1 MKRLAAGISLLITLT
16 LSLLLAPAAA
26 QESTPLAPEMGEDGI
41 ESVVS
46 RGWGID
52 FANASPE
59 ASPDI
64 ADLQMVMAMVMRFE
78 TPEQAATAFDLL
90 MRDMSEQMATDDTQE
105 EVELTMIDGLGD
117 QAAVVSSVVV
127 ESEGTWISRL
137 SIAQE
142 GRYLYTVTAFGG
154 DADRVASADE
164 LLTSMVDADDPTDG
178 DGTFMEDG
186 TSTGGLWAVLPT
198 DDHPALAGL
207 ISYGDNLED
216 PEATPES

>member
-1 MKRLAAGISLLITLT
+1 MKRLATGISLLIALM

-59 ASPDI
+59 ASPEI

-78 TPEQAATAFDLL
+78 TPEQAATAFELF
-90 MRDMSEQMATDDTQE
+90 MSDMSEQMATDDTSD
-105 EVELTMIDGLGD
+105 EVELTMIDGIGD

-137 SIAQE
+137 SVAQE

-164 LLTSMVDADDPTDG
+164 LLTSMVDANDPADG

-186 TSTGGLWAVLPT
+186 TSTGGLWDVLPT

-207 ISYGDNLED
+207 ISYGDTVQD